1 MTLPAWPDPA
11 DLREACDAAQEEGRA
26 FAAQAEKDFALGR
39 LLWAMGEEFGDELLL
54 KGGTCLSKV
63 DLGFHRVSEDADF
76 VKPWPVATIDELEAA
91 KWYASAI
98 PRFPKVAADAQME
111 LEGGAG
117 IFREHN
123 RSLRSWRLRYPS
135 AYGLGGAETLLL
147 EISPRPVLRS
157 PRRVRLQCVVQG
169 EIESQYTN
177 ASCFALD
184 ADEVRAEK
192 IRAAFTREEI
202 RDFFD
207 LELFLGKND
216 LTSDAFV
223 DLVDAKLDE
232 WPTPSLREQPANFGK
247 SRIEIQRLQGSVQT
261 RLIPQLPPRAAPFSL
276 DGVLTAYNDLWRK

>member
-1 MTLPAWPDPA
+1 MTLPAWPDSA
-11 DLREACDAAQEEGRA
+11 DLREACDAALEEGRA

-39 LLWAMGEEFGDELLL
+39 LLWAIGDEFGDELLL

-76 VKPWPVATIDELEAA
+76 VKPWPLATIDELEAA
-91 KWYASAI
+91 RWYAGAV
-98 PRFPKVAADAQME
+98 PRFRKAAAAADMD

-117 IFREHN
+117 IFREHD

-135 AYGLGGAETLLL
+135 AYGMGGAETLLL

-157 PRRVRLQCVVQG
+157 PRRVRLGCVVRG
-169 EIESQYTN
+169 DIEAQHAQ

-184 ADEVRAEK
+184 AAEVRAEK

-207 LELFLGKND
+207 LGLFLGEYD

-232 WPTPSLREQPANFGK
+232 WPAPPLREQPANFGK
-247 SRIEIQRLQGSVQT
+247 SRIEIRRLQGSVQT